1 MGAQACEDRKARA
14 QHGDAEKSMREQEEG
29 TFLGVKDGKPG
40 MVVHFC
46 NSRLDRLKQEGREFK
61 ESLDYKRVG
70 SSSGYKDPAAE
81 ESLK

>member
-1 MGAQACEDRKARA
+1 M
-14 QHGDAEKSMREQEEG
+14 
-29 TFLGVKDGKPG
+29 KDGKPG